1 MAGRSAEDL
10 YRAVNRSEPGLIRIE
25 ADELT
30 YALHILVRYE
40 MEKRYF
46 AGELDIADFPATW
59 NALYKEYL
67 GVDVPDDA
75 HGVLQDSHWAIGAI
89 GYFPSYALGSAYG
102 AQFLR
107 KMKET
112 VDVEGCIA
120 RGDFG
125 PINEWNR
132 QHIWRHGSM
141 MTPTRVFESATG
153 EKFDPNVFCDY
164 LEQKF
169 GELYGF

>member
-1 MAGRSAEDL
+1 MA
-10 YRAVNRSEPGLIRIE
+10 
-25 ADELT
+25 
-30 YALHILVRYE
+30 
-40 MEKRYF
+40 
-46 AGELDIADFPATW
+46 
-59 NALYKEYL
+59 
-67 GVDVPDDA
+67 
-75 HGVLQDSHWAIGAI
+75 QDTHWAIGAI

-107 KMKET
+107 KMRET

-125 PINEWNR
+125 PINDWNR
-132 QHIWRHGSM
+132 EHIWRHGSM
-141 MTPTRVFESATG
+141 LKPTEVFEQATG